1 LSPREGTV
9 YNLPM
14 TDFVTLPNHRIREH
28 SDEVRD
34 FGAPLQK
41 LIDELIA
48 VSLAQ
53 KDPPALGM
61 AAPQIGTFKRVFVA
75 LIRNKFKPFVNPQ
88 IMKYGKD
95 ETALLEGCFSVHG
108 IYGHV
113 MRPSEVEIVAAD
125 RNGKK
130 MEMHLK
136 GLAAKIV
143 QHEFDHL
150 NGGLFIDKIFE
161 QNGKLFRIEKSKD
174 GKETLVETT
183 I

>member
-1 LSPREGTV
+1 
-9 YNLPM
+9 M
-14 TDFVTLPNHRIREH
+14 TEFVTLPDHRIRQH
-28 SDEVRD
+28 SEEVRD

-41 LIDELIA
+41 LVDGLIT

-61 AAPQIGTFKRVFVA
+61 AAPQIGIFKRVFVA
-75 LIRNKFKPFVNPQ
+75 LIRNKLKPFINPQ
-88 IMKYGKD
+88 IMKYGRD

-113 MRPSEVEIVAAD
+113 IRPNEVEITAQD

-130 MEMHLK
+130 IEMHLK
-136 GLAAKIV
+136 GVAAKIV

-150 NGGLFIDKIFE
+150 NGELFVDKIFE
-161 QNGKLFRIEKSKD
+161 QNGKLFRIVKDKD

>member
-1 LSPREGTV
+1 MTEFV
-9 YNLPM
+9 KLP
-14 TDFVTLPNHRIREH
+14 DERIRQH
-28 SDEVRD
+28 SEEVRD
-34 FGAPLQK
+34 FGPPLQK
-41 LIDELIA
+41 LIDELIT

-61 AAPQIGTFKRVFVA
+61 AAPQIGVFKRVFVA

-88 IMKYGKD
+88 IMHYGRE

-113 MRPSEVEIVAAD
+113 MRPSEIDVIAND
-125 RNGKK
+125 RGGKK
-130 MEMHLK
+130 ISMHLK

-150 NGGLFIDKIFE
+150 NGELFVDKVFE
-161 QNGKLFRIEKSKD
+161 QNGKLFRIEKDKD
-174 GKETLVETT
+174 GKETLVETQ

>member
-1 LSPREGTV
+1 
-9 YNLPM
+9 M
-14 TDFVTLPNHRIREH
+14 TEFIKLPNPRIRQH
-28 SDEVRD
+28 SEEVRD
-34 FGAPLQK
+34 FGAPLQR
-41 LIDELIA
+41 LIDELITI
-48 VSLAQ
+48 SLAQ

-61 AAPQIGTFKRVFVA
+61 AAPQIGVFKRVFVA

-88 IMKYGKD
+88 IMHYGKE

-113 MRPSEVEIVAAD
+113 VRPSEIDIVAKD

-136 GLAAKIV
+136 GLAAKIA

-150 NGGLFIDKIFE
+150 NGALFVDKIFE
-161 QNGKLFRIEKSKD
+161 QNGKLFKIEKGKD